1 MSIDEIEDIIDKFNI
16 DHVEYN
22 NISQYINDF
31 VEINDRLGA
40 YYGQVQ
46 GILTNIRNETTSDP
60 RERESQLFAYEE
72 INKKLVELNGRV
84 NEIIVDL
91 NNFEDANTKVS
102 PSDDEVSPRDDESNR
117 EMSLD
122 MIDSQLSP
130 NEEIHHIFLFIAHGE
145 EYNISGNR
153 NYYPFHQPLFNSLG
167 IISEYGVTAYGN
179 DLRANLTLNENI
191 FNILGGKCEINT
203 KTTIHSRN
211 LVTVNPL
218 RLQFRYDDSQ
228 NNHLGPYMGLFY
240 IKARGGQNNQ
250 AELLKMEHIVSFQN
264 AAELIK
270 VDSLEQ
276 VPTDEQYKYTL
287 HNITRGNVYIE
298 SNFNNNEWFGWD
310 RVINFIA
317 DFYRQGLEISDG
329 ERPLII
335 PGEQT
340 HIRLYTCRA
349 EAVDTGSTLPVPN
362 ILTDYALYDAERIEH
377 DNNHNLRYFTA
388 DGNNITNFVN
398 NKNSFQ
404 TFINNFVNELN
415 SVQYQI
421 TVNPNMLCVYLLS
434 LIDKNVADP
443 NNINIFLERVSCI
456 FTDVANNDIEELFVM
471 ITSDAE
477 GVSEYIAR
485 NQDITAFSALDI
497 NNMDVFTEGLIRINL
512 ETQIQLCIFKME
524 NNMIDKNSVVGVKIY
539 FIGEHSLYGI
549 TPCVL
554 FIHFIDT
561 ENAGLYLAG
570 IHIQEQGDYSF
581 LLNETDTTYSLIRDG
596 IASLLTSFNNIKIIY
611 SIDNIISGGMSN
623 LAKYSKEAEEAR
635 KTMKIPK
642 NSFDPEIIVV
652 QKQQGPSAAET
663 YYKELLAFKEQVERA
678 EEANKKAEIPS
689 PSNPTIYKFGTPVK
703 VDKSNKEPGS
713 AESGKTDPAGIS
725 PVRTGLFP
733 RSPLRTTSHP
743 VLKEGPPPGLYSK
756 SSSVPNLPDFLGR
769 SPSYEEIMNA
779 VNSPGTTPGASPASS
794 APTSPQHLSRVKKG
808 SQEETTNPDSQEG
821 DTQSEMNT
829 QGEGGPFEFGGKK
842 KGKKAKKTK
851 RAKKVKKAKKARKTK
866 KKRSNKK

>member
-1 MSIDEIEDIIDKFNI
+1 MSIDEIEYNINNFNI
-16 DHVEYN
+16 DVVTLN
-22 NISQYINDF
+22 NISQYIDYF
-31 VEINDRLGA
+31 VGINDDLGT
-40 YYGQVQ
+40 YYGKVQ
-46 GILTNIRNETTSDP
+46 NILNSIRNDTTSGHDV
-60 RERESQLFAYEE
+60 RELQINEYEE

-84 NEIIVDL
+84 TEIIVAL
-91 NNFEDANTKVS
+91 HNFEDANTKVS
-102 PSDDEVSPRDDESNR
+102 ANDDEVSASDDESNR

-122 MIDSQLSP
+122 MIDLQLSP
-130 NEEIHHIFLFIAHGE
+130 NPEIHHIFLFIAHGE

-179 DLRANLTLNENI
+179 DLRENLTLKENI

-218 RLQFRYDDSQ
+218 RLQFRFEDST
-228 NNHLGPYMGLFY
+228 NEYLGPYMGLFY

-250 AELLKMEHIVSFQN
+250 AELLQMEHIVSFKN

-270 VDSLEQ
+270 VDSIAGI
-276 VPTDEQYKYTL
+276 PTDEQHKYTL

-298 SNFNNNEWFGWD
+298 NNFNDNEWFGWD

-317 DFYRQGLEISDG
+317 NFYHQGLQIDDEG
-329 ERPLII
+329 RPLII

-349 EAVDTGSTLPVPN
+349 EAVDTASTLAVPN
-362 ILTDYALYDAERIEH
+362 ILIDYALYDAQRIEH
-377 DNNHNLRYFTA
+377 DNNHNLRYFPEKRL
-388 DGNNITNFVN
+388 NIENFIN

-404 TFINNFVNELN
+404 TFIDSFVNELN

-434 LIDKNVADP
+434 LIDKNVADS
-443 NNINIFLERVSCI
+443 NNIKIFLERVSCI

-477 GVSEYIAR
+477 GVSEYITR

-497 NNMDVFTEGLIRINL
+497 DNMNVFTDGLNRIDL
-512 ETQIQLCIFKME
+512 ETQIRFYIFKME
-524 NNMIDKNSVVGVKIY
+524 NNMIDENSVVGVKIY
-539 FIGEHSLYGI
+539 FIGEHSIYGI

-561 ENAGLYLAG
+561 ENVGLYLAG

-581 LLNETDTTYSLIRDG
+581 LLDERYRTYISMKDIYDG
-596 IASLLTSFNNIKIIY
+596 IASLLTSFSNIKIIY

-623 LAKYSKEAEEAR
+623 LAKFSKEAKEAR
-635 KTMKIPK
+635 EKMKIPK
-642 NSFDPEIIVV
+642 NSFDPEIIV
-652 QKQQGPSAAET
+652 QKQQGPSAQET
-663 YYKELLAFKEQVERA
+663 YYKELLAFKKQLERA
-678 EEANKKAEIPS
+678 EEEKKRAEIL
-689 PSNPTIYKFGTPVK
+689 SNPNIFSTPVK
-703 VDKSNKEPGS
+703 VGKQNKEPGS
-713 AESGKTDPAGIS
+713 AESGKTDRDIS
-725 PVRTGLFP
+725 PLKLGLFTN
-733 RSPLRTTSHP
+733 SPSRTTSYP
-743 VLKEGPPPGLYSK
+743 VFKEGLSTGPYSN
-756 SSSVPNLPDFLGR
+756 SSSVPNSLGR
-769 SPSYEEIMNA
+769 SPSYEEIVNA
-779 VNSPGTTPGASPASS
+779 VNSPGTTTPGDMSPASS
-794 APTSPQHLSRVKKG
+794 APTSPQRLSKVERG
-808 SQEETTNPDSQEG
+808 SQKETTNPDSQGETQEEG
-821 DTQSEMNT
+821 SL
-829 QGEGGPFEFGGKK
+829 EFGGKK